1 MKYKY
6 VIFIYLISVFLNPT
20 LSSQEVSENKISLE
34 LNKLFFIGRDIKE
47 TNQTYHNENAYH
59 YYKRY
64 NEENSFLEIN
74 LREIIKENNYFSHYN
89 IIDFISKPQFEI
101 MDKLLAK
108 NISDIFTFLDE
119 DSQRF
124 FYYRLFENKN
134 FKNEKCL
141 IFVTGHEKGKN
152 NFYNKIIN
160 GVGCSTEFEF
170 KKEIISKIL
179 DSIHLKY

>member
-20 LSSQEVSENKISLE
+20 LSSEKVSENKISLE

-47 TNQTYHNENAYH
+47 TNQNYHNENAYH

-170 KKEIISKIL
+170 KKETISKIL

>member
-1 MKYKY
+1 
-6 VIFIYLISVFLNPT
+6 
-20 LSSQEVSENKISLE
+20 
-34 LNKLFFIGRDIKE
+34 
-47 TNQTYHNENAYH
+47 
-59 YYKRY
+59 
-64 NEENSFLEIN
+64 
-74 LREIIKENNYFSHYN
+74 
-89 IIDFISKPQFEI
+89 

-179 DSIHLKY
+179 DSIHLRY